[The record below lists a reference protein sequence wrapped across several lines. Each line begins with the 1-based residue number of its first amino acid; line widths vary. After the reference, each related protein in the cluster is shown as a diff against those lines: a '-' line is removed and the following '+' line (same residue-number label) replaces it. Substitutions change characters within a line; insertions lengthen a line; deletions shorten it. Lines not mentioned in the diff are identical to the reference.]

1 MPHTLTVVI
10 PALNEAEGLPRLLVQ
25 LAEQTTPPDAVV
37 VADAH
42 STDATREIAEQLG
55 AVVVDGGMPA
65 VGRNAGAAVATTEL
79 LLFLDADVDLD
90 ANFIEAAIAEFFER
104 ELTIA
109 GARIEP
115 LEREPGNLFACD
127 VANFYLEAMQ
137 YVSPHAPGFCMLTT
151 KATHDA
157 IDGFDEEVLLA
168 EDHDYAQ
175 RASELG
181 KFRILRCAPVRTSMR
196 RIEKEGILQ
205 LAFKYVYCELHV
217 VARQKIYNVPFD
229 YEFGAFAEK
238 DRATSLQAVDA
249 LREQLGELGE
259 TLVTLSSD
267 TREALWQLGQTDIGP
282 ERFERA
288 LARVGGEDVA
298 SVRRYV
304 KARAR
309 LARRGPRKAIKQI
322 RAAGGGIWREFTRVF
337 E

>member
-1 MPHTLTVVI
+1 MLHSLTVVI
-10 PALNEAEGLPRLLVQ
+10 PALNEAEGLPRLLTQ

-42 STDATREIAEQLG
+42 STDATREIARAAG
-55 AVVVDGGMPA
+55 AIVVDGGMPA

-90 ANFIEAAIAEFFER
+90 GDFIESAVAEFFER

-157 IDGFDEEVLLA
+157 INGFDEEVLLA

-175 RASELG
+175 RASQLG

-238 DRATSLQAVDA
+238 DRSRSLVAVDT
-249 LREQLGELGE
+249 LRDQLGELRE
-259 TLVTLSSD
+259 TLAAMSSE
-267 TREALWQLGQTDIGP
+267 TRDALWQLGEEGISP

-288 LARVGGEDVA
+288 LARVGGEDVKRL
-298 SVRRYV
+298 RRYLG
-304 KARAR
+304 ARAR
-309 LARRGPRKAIKQI
+309 LARRGSRKAIAQV
-322 RAAGGGIWREFTRVF
+322 REAGGSVWREVTRVF

>member
-10 PALNEAEGLPRLLVQ
+10 PALNEAEGLARLLGQ
-25 LAEQTTPPDAVV
+25 LASQTRVPDQVV

-55 AVVVDGGMPA
+55 ATVVDGGMPA
-65 VGRNAGAAVATTEL
+65 VGRNAGAAVATSEL

-90 ANFIEAAIAEFFER
+90 PTFIEEAVAEFFER

-115 LEREPGNLFACD
+115 LEREPGNLFACE

-137 YVSPHAPGFCMLTT
+137 YVSPHAPGFCMLTR
-151 KATHDA
+151 KETHDA

-175 RASELG
+175 RAAELG
-181 KFRILRCAPVRTSMR
+181 KFRILRCMPVRTSMR

-217 VARQKIYNVPFD
+217 VAGPEDLQRPVRLRVRLVRREGPREVAAGGRRVARASRRVRTD
-229 YEFGAFAEK
+229 APTLLGREPGRAVAARPGANA
-238 DRATSLQAVDA
+238 S
-249 LREQLGELGE
+249 
-259 TLVTLSSD
+259 
-267 TREALWQLGQTDIGP
+267 P
-282 ERFERA
+282 ERFEAA
-288 LARVGGEDVA
+288 LAKVG
-298 SVRRYV
+298 RRRPQ
-304 KARAR
+304 AAAALRRRRA
-309 LARRGPRKAIKQI
+309 
-322 RAAGGGIWREFTRVF
+322 
-337 E
+337 